1 MKSDLDRLMQ
11 SAGIDALLVTGPSMH
26 NPDMVYFTGVAHV
39 SQADM
44 IKRRGHSGVLFHA
57 PMERDEAAKSGLEL
71 CSYSNYS
78 LMDLLRESGNDRK
91 MAVVLR
97 YQHMLADAGVTS
109 GRVALY
115 GKTDLGQGY
124 AQFKNLQEAMPSI
137 EFVGDLDEDVL
148 MAAMS
153 TKDADEIERIRQMGK
168 VTTRVVGSVAD
179 FLSSRPVKNGVLVG
193 PDGDPLT
200 IGEVKGR
207 MALWLAEGG
216 AEDPEGTIF
225 AIGHDAGV
233 PHSAG
238 NPQDVLRLG
247 QTIVFDIYPC
257 EAGGGYFYD
266 FTRTWCLGYAPDDA
280 QALYEQVLAVY
291 HQVMSELKVN
301 TPFSDY
307 QRRTC
312 ELFEAQGHP
321 TVMTNPQ
328 TDTGYVHSVGH
339 GVGLHIH
346 ERPFSRTVMASE
358 TDILAPGSVITI
370 EPGLYYPERGMGV
383 RLEDTVYVR
392 PDGTFEIP
400 TGYPLDL
407 VLPVGR

>member
-11 SAGIDALLVTGPSMH
+11 SSGIDALLVTGPAAY
-26 NPDMVYFTGVAHV
+26 NPAMVYFTGVAHV

-44 IKRRGHSGVLFHA
+44 IKRSGHPGMLFHA
-57 PMERDEAAKSGLEL
+57 SMERDEAAKSGLEL
-71 CSYSNYS
+71 RSYANYP

-91 MAVVLR
+91 KAGVLR
-97 YQHMLADAGVTS
+97 YKRMLADAGVTS

-115 GKTDLGQGY
+115 GQTDLGKGY
-124 AQFKNLQEAMPSI
+124 SQFKNLQEAMPAI
-137 EFVGDLDEDVL
+137 EFVGDLDEDVVMSA
-148 MAAMS
+148 MA
-153 TKDADEIERIRQMGK
+153 TKDGDEIERIRQMGE

-179 FLSSRPVKNGVLVG
+179 FLSSRPVKNGALVG
-193 PDGDPLT
+193 PDGGPLT
-200 IGEVKGR
+200 IGEVKSR
-207 MALWLAEGG
+207 IKLWLAEGG

-225 AIGHDAGV
+225 SIGHDAGV

-238 NPQDVLRLG
+238 NPQDVMRLG

-266 FTRTWCLGYAPDDA
+266 FTRTWCLGYAPDET
-280 QALYEQVLAVY
+280 QALYEQVLSVY
-291 HQVMSELKVN
+291 RQLMSELKVN
-301 TPFSDY
+301 APFKDY

-328 TDTGYVHSVGH
+328 TETGYVHSVGH

-346 ERPFSRTVMASE
+346 ERPFSGSMAPD
-358 TDILAPGSVITI
+358 TDVLAPGSVITI
-370 EPGLYYPERGMGV
+370 EPGLYYPERNLGV

-400 TGYPLDL
+400 AGYPMDL

>member
-1 MKSDLDRLMQ
+1 MKTDLDLLMQ
-11 SAGIDALLVTGPSMH
+11 SSGIDALLVTGPSLH
-26 NPDMVYFTGVAHV
+26 NPAMVYFTGLAHV
-39 SQADM
+39 SQADLV
-44 IKRRGHSGVLFHA
+44 KRRGHPGLLFHA
-57 PMERDEAAKSGLEL
+57 AMERDEAAKSGLEL
-71 CSYSNYS
+71 CSYSNYPI
-78 LMDLLRESGNDRK
+78 MDLLKESGNDRRK
-91 MAVVLR
+91 AVVLR
-97 YQHMLADAGVTS
+97 YRRMLADAGITS
-109 GRVALY
+109 GRIALY
-115 GKTDLGQGY
+115 GQTDLGKGY
-124 AQFKNLQEAMPSI
+124 AQFKNLQGAMPAV
-137 EFVGDLDEDVL
+137 EFVGDLDKDVL
-148 MAAMS
+148 LEAMS
-153 TKDADEIERIRQMGK
+153 TKDVVEIERIRQMGK

-179 FLSSRPVKNGVLVG
+179 FLSSRPVKNGALVG
-193 PDGDPLT
+193 LDGDPLT
-200 IGEVKGR
+200 IGEVKSR
-207 MALWLAEGG
+207 INLWVAEGG
-216 AEDPEGTIF
+216 AENPESTIF

-266 FTRTWCLGYAPDDA
+266 FTRTWCLGYAPDEA

-291 HQVMSELKVN
+291 RQIMSELKVN
-301 TPFSDY
+301 APFKDY

-328 TDTGYVHSVGH
+328 TEVGYVHSVGH

-346 ERPFSRTVMASE
+346 ERPFSGIMAPDS
-358 TDILAPGSVITI
+358 DILAPGAVITI
-370 EPGLYYPERGMGV
+370 EPGLYYPERGLGM

-392 PDGTFEIP
+392 PDGAFEIP
-400 TGYPLDL
+400 AEYPLDL

>member
-11 SAGIDALLVTGPSMH
+11 ASGIDALLVTGPSQH
-26 NPDMVYFTGVAHV
+26 NPVMVYFTGLAHV

-44 IKRRGHSGVLFHA
+44 VKRRGHPGLLFHG
-57 PMERDEAAKSGLEL
+57 PMERDEAAKSGLDL
-71 CSYSNYS
+71 CSYSNYP
-78 LMDLLRESGNDRK
+78 MGDLLKQSGNDRK
-91 MAVVLR
+91 KAAVLR

-115 GKTDLGQGY
+115 GQTDLGKGY
-124 AQFKNLQEAMPSI
+124 AQFKSLQDAMPAI
-137 EFVGDLDEDVL
+137 EFVGDLDEDVVL
-148 MAAMS
+148 SAMF
-153 TKDADEIERIRQMGK
+153 TKDAAEIERIRQMGK
-168 VTTRVVGSVAD
+168 VTTQVVGSVAD
-179 FLSSRPVKNGVLVG
+179 FLSSRPVKNGVLIG

-200 IGEVKGR
+200 IGEVKSR
-207 MALWLAEGG
+207 INMWLAEGE

-225 AIGHDAGV
+225 AIGQDAGV
-233 PHSAG
+233 PHSIG

-266 FTRTWCLGYAPDDA
+266 FTRTWCLGYAPDEA

-291 HQVMSELKVN
+291 RQIMSELKVN
-301 TPFSDY
+301 TPFKDY
-307 QRRTC
+307 QQRTC

-321 TVMTNPQ
+321 TVMTDPR
-328 TDTGYVHSVGH
+328 TETGYVHSIGH
-339 GVGLHIH
+339 GVGLNIH
-346 ERPFSRTVMASE
+346 ERPFSGVSSLD
-358 TDILAPGSVITI
+358 TDILAPGAVITV
-370 EPGLYYPERGMGV
+370 EPGLYYPERGLGI

>member
-1 MKSDLDRLMQ
+1 MKSDLDLLMQ
-11 SAGIDALLVTGPSMH
+11 ESGIDAIWVTGPAAH
-26 NPDMVYFTGVAHV
+26 NPAMVYFTGLVHV
-39 SQADM
+39 SEADL
-44 IKRRGHSGVLFHA
+44 IKRRGQPGKLFHLT
-57 PMERDEAAKSGLEL
+57 MERDEAAKTGLEL
-71 CSYSNYS
+71 CSYANFPM
-78 LMDLLRESGNDRK
+78 LELLKASGNDRK
-91 MAVVLR
+91 KAQILR
-97 YQHMLADAGVTS
+97 SQRMLAEAGITA

-115 GKTDLGQGY
+115 GQADLGKGY
-124 AQFKNLQEAMPSI
+124 SRFKELQAALPEI
-137 EFVGDLDEDVL
+137 EFVGDLDGDVL
-148 MAAMS
+148 ASAMF
-153 TKDADEIERIRQMGK
+153 TKDGAEIERIRKMGE

-179 FLSSRPVKNGVLVG
+179 FLSSRPVRNGALIG

-200 IGEVKGR
+200 IGEVKSR
-207 MALWLAEGG
+207 IKLWLAEGG

-225 AIGHDAGV
+225 SIGRDAGV

-266 FTRTWCLGYAPDDA
+266 FTRTWCLGYAPEET
-280 QALYEQVLAVY
+280 QALYDQVLSVY
-291 HQVMSELKVN
+291 RQIMSELKVN
-301 TPFSDY
+301 APFKDY

-321 TVMTNPQ
+321 TVLTDPQ
-328 TDTGYVHSVGH
+328 TEKGYVHSVGH
-339 GVGLHIH
+339 GVGLNIH
-346 ERPFSRTVMASE
+346 ERPGSHAMGSAA
-358 TDILAPGSVITI
+358 DILAPGSVITI
-370 EPGLYYPERGMGV
+370 EPGLYYPERNLGI

-400 TGYPLDL
+400 AGYPIDL

>member
-1 MKSDLDRLMQ
+1 MKSDLDLLMK
-11 SAGIDALLVTGPSMH
+11 SSGIDALLITGSAAY
-26 NPDMVYFTGVAHV
+26 NPAMVYFTGLAHV

-44 IKRRGHSGVLFHA
+44 IKRGGHPGLLFYA
-57 PMERDEAAKSGLEL
+57 AMERDEAAKSGLEL
-71 CSYSNYS
+71 CSYSSYP
-78 LMDLLRESGNDRK
+78 LMELLRETGNDRK
-91 MAVVLR
+91 KALVLR
-97 YQHMLADAGVTS
+97 YQRMLADAGVTA

-115 GKTDLGQGY
+115 GQTDLGKGY
-124 AQFKNLQEAMPSI
+124 ARFKDLQEAMPAI
-137 EFVGDLDEDVL
+137 EFVGDLDEDVIMTA
-148 MAAMS
+148 MA
-153 TKDADEIERIRQMGK
+153 TKDVDEIERIRQMGK

-179 FLSSRPVKNGVLVG
+179 FLSTRPVKNGALIG

-200 IGEVKGR
+200 IGEVKSR
-207 MALWLAEGG
+207 IKLWLAEGG

-225 AIGHDAGV
+225 SIGHDAGV

-266 FTRTWCLGYAPDDA
+266 FTRTWCLGYAPDET

-291 HQVMSELKVN
+291 RQIMRELKVN
-301 TPFSDY
+301 APFKDY

-321 TVMTNPQ
+321 TVLTNPQ
-328 TDTGYVHSVGH
+328 TETGYVHSVGH

-346 ERPFSRTVMASE
+346 ERPFSGSMAPA

-370 EPGLYYPERGMGV
+370 EPGLYYPERNLGV

-400 TGYPLDL
+400 AAYPMDL